1 MMEYVFFFFARR
13 RRHTICALVTGGQT
27 CALPIFGDDRG
38 RDMVEDFLERAAE
51 VRLVVERA
59 HDLAVAE
66 LAGGKA
72 VARRAEALGL
82 AMKLVFAPGGGD
94 QEMAIGLADARNLT
108 QSGHDVGDTILVVTG
123 VDRKDR
129 KSTRLNSSH

>member
-1 MMEYVFFFFARR
+1 
-13 RRHTICALVTGGQT
+13 
-27 CALPIFGDDRG
+27 
-38 RDMVEDFLERAAE
+38 MVEDFLDRAAE
-51 VRLVVERA
+51 VRVVVEIA

-108 QSGHDVGDTILVVTG
+108 QSGHDVGDTILVVNG
-123 VDRKDR
+123 VDRKDKVKGTVGEGQGAVVPGGDLNCHPQIR
-129 KSTRLNSSH
+129 RALGRRSEENNSTRLNSSH

>member
-1 MMEYVFFFFARR
+1 
-13 RRHTICALVTGGQT
+13 
-27 CALPIFGDDRG
+27 
-38 RDMVEDFLERAAE
+38 MVEDFLERAAE
-51 VRLVVERA
+51 VRLVVEIA

-94 QEMAIGLADARNLT
+94 QEMAIGLADARNRT
-108 QSGHDVGDTILVVTG
+108 QSGHAVGDTIPGVNG
-123 VDRKDR
+123 VDRTEQVQ
-129 KSTRLNSSH
+129 STGGERRG